1 MTGLH
6 VATTPLIPST
16 TADARSTDEERIAKC
31 TAMVERWLAEADTFG
46 QKMSGKARR
55 RARRIG
61 TVVKDRSTAE
71 LMMSLTDEVLR
82 IDNTKAAAL
91 RFAQVVKSHSTA
103 LPFVDR
109 TLLAAGARF
118 APRFHRI
125 IMPLVVSRLR
135 RETSATIISAD
146 RQGLDRHQELRRAK
160 GFVLNVNRLGE
171 AILGHGEARTR
182 RDAVVEMM
190 NRPTTTHV
198 SIKLSAIAANISAL
212 DYRKT
217 IERLAGELRPV
228 YEAAAAE
235 GVFVNLDMEEYRDLA
250 ITVAVFK
257 QVLDEPAFHTLTAG
271 IVLQAYLPDS
281 HAAAEELGNWAV
293 ERMNAG
299 RAPIR
304 IRLVKGANLGMEMVD
319 AELHGWA
326 TATYPSKLEVDASWK
341 RLLDSLLDARFDG
354 ALTVGA
360 GSHNLFDVAWAL
372 LKRDELVARG
382 FAERLRFEM
391 LEGMAEAQAQAVLAT
406 AGDLLMYTPVVDRV
420 DFIPAIG
427 YLTRRLDENTGPEN
441 FLRALIDLT
450 PGTPTFD
457 DQVRRFSGAVRYR
470 HALST
475 KSRRAHRP
483 VPDESTQMVFANAS
497 DSDVTQT
504 TQRHG
509 LIEAVRNYEPSS
521 VIPVETTTDAV
532 DRVVA
537 SARAGASTWGATSH
551 EERALLLRSVAAR
564 IEAHRYEIVAL
575 MAHEANKVILEGDA
589 EVSEAIDFANY
600 YAVLATELETY
611 PTMSEPLGVVAVTPP
626 WNFPY
631 AITMGGVLAALAAGN
646 VVILK
651 PTPQC
656 PRVAARVAA
665 DCWAAGIPTYALH
678 LLAVPDDHIGRHL
691 ITHDGIDAVILTGS
705 IDTARMFLGWKPD
718 LRLLAETSGKNSLV
732 VTATAD
738 LDLAIKDLVRSAFGH
753 AGQKCSAASLAIVE
767 APVYDDPDFRRRLA
781 DAVATLTCGPAT
793 DPGTDVPPLIEAP
806 GGSLRR
812 AFTQLEPGE
821 SWLVEPRNYDPS
833 DDRCWTP
840 GVRFG
845 VSAGSWFHQN
855 ECFGPVLG
863 VMRANDLHH
872 AIEMQNATR
881 YGLTAGLHSLNDDEV
896 ALWAERVEAGN
907 VYVNRTI
914 TGAIVQ
920 RQPFGGWKSSAVGP
934 ACKAGGPSYVNVLRR
949 WAPGS
954 DPKSLEALA
963 SLAGREADPSALRCE
978 TNTLRYRPLP
988 GGVTVWSDNSTH
1000 EIQLELARLAATAT
1014 GTVATFLTER
1024 EHPDHTVIDHLAT
1037 HRPDRL
1043 RLLGHASTAVRSA
1056 AHELGIRIDD
1066 DPMTDEARLEVV
1078 RWMREQSLTVT
1089 QHRHGRPR
1097 PMAV

>member
-1 MTGLH
+1 
-6 VATTPLIPST
+6 
-16 TADARSTDEERIAKC
+16 
-31 TAMVERWLAEADTFG
+31 MVERWLAEADSYG
-46 QKMSGKARR
+46 LKMSGKERR
-55 RARRIG
+55 RAKRIG
-61 TVVKDRSTAE
+61 MVVKDQSTADV
-71 LMMSLTDEVLR
+71 MMALTDEVLR
-82 IDNTKAAAL
+82 IENTRAAAL
-91 RFAQVVKSHSTA
+91 RFAQVMKSHSTA
-103 LPFVDR
+103 LAIVDR
-109 TLLAAGARF
+109 MLLAIGARF
-118 APRFHRI
+118 APTFHRI

-135 RETSATIISAD
+135 RETSATIISAE
-146 RQGLDRHQELRRAK
+146 RRGLDRHQELRRAK

-171 AILGHGEARTR
+171 AILGHAEARTR
-182 RDAVVEMM
+182 RDAVIEMM

-212 DYRKT
+212 DYGIT

-257 QVLDEPAFHTLTAG
+257 RVLDEPAFHALTAG

-293 ERMNAG
+293 ERVKAG

-326 TATYPSKLEVDASWK
+326 MATYSSKLDVDASWK

-372 LKRDELVARG
+372 LKRDELASRG

-391 LEGMAEAQAQAVLAT
+391 LEGMAEAQAQAVLAS

-441 FLRALIDLT
+441 FLRALIDLK
-450 PGTPTFD
+450 PGTPTFA
-457 DQVRRFSGAVRYR
+457 DQAQRFSNAVRCR
-470 HALST
+470 HTLST
-475 KSRRAHRP
+475 ESRRANRP
-483 VPDESTQMVFANAS
+483 IPDESTPTMFANAS

-504 TQRHG
+504 TQRNA
-509 LIEAVRNYEPSS
+509 LIEAVRNYQPSS
-521 VIPVETTTDAV
+521 AIPVETKTEAV

-537 SARAGASTWGATSH
+537 TARSGASKWGATSH
-551 EERALLLRSVAAR
+551 KERARLLRSVAVH
-564 IEAHRYEIVAL
+564 IEKHRYEIVAL
-575 MAHEANKVILEGDA
+575 MAYAANKVILEGDA

-600 YAVLATELETY
+600 YAELAAELETY
-611 PTMSEPLGVVAVTPP
+611 PTMSAPLGVVVVTPP

-656 PRVAARVAA
+656 PQVAARVAD
-665 DCWAAGIPTYALH
+665 DCWIAGIPRYALH
-678 LLAVPDDHIGRHL
+678 LLAVPDDHVGRHL
-691 ITHDGIDAVILTGS
+691 ITHEGVDAVILTGS
-705 IDTARMFLGWKPD
+705 IDTARLFLGWKPD

-767 APVYDDPDFRRRLA
+767 AQVYDDPDFRRRLT
-781 DAVATLTCGPAT
+781 DAVVTLTCGPAT

-806 GGSLRR
+806 GGSLRQ
-812 AFTQLEPGE
+812 ALTQLDQGE

-840 GVRFG
+840 GVRLG
-845 VSAGSWFHQN
+845 VRAGSWFHQN

-863 VMRANDLHH
+863 VMRADDLHH

-881 YGLTAGLHSLNDDEV
+881 YGLTAGLHSLDDDEV

-920 RQPFGGWKSSAVGP
+920 RQPFGGWKASAVGP
-934 ACKAGGPSYVNVLRR
+934 SCKAGGPSYVNVLRR
-949 WAPGS
+949 WTPGS
-954 DPKSLEALA
+954 DPKSLDVLA
-963 SLAGREADPSALRCE
+963 DLAGREADPSALRCE

-988 GGVTVWSDNSTH
+988 AGVTVWSDNGTH
-1000 EIQLELARLAATAT
+1000 ETQLELARRAAVAT
-1014 GTVATFLTER
+1014 GTVATFLNER
-1024 EHPDHTVIDHLAT
+1024 EHDDHTMIDHLTT

-1043 RLLGHASTAVRSA
+1043 RLLGHASSAVRSA

-1066 DPMTDEARLEVV
+1066 DPMTDEARIEVV
-1078 RWMREQSLTVT
+1078 RWMREQSVTVT

-1097 PMAV
+1097 PMAI